1 MKTQHEPR
9 VLLLY
14 PPEQRWPGMMVKPN
28 GSLAYPALGGALR
41 EINCHVEV
49 YDACI
54 GNDDDDIEE
63 FYKSVELPSGLVRTG
78 MSDKRILEVVKD
90 FDIIGITSIFSSQE
104 TMVLY
109 CCELIKKHYPE
120 KLLLAGGVNARW
132 RADKFLNKGF
142 DIIATSEA
150 EETIKEIIHT
160 YRKGSRDWSTVPQ
173 IKYIKDGEIINNS
186 QLGKVIM
193 NLDELPFPA
202 WDLLPNERYWKVR
215 RGHGVAFGK
224 EEEVKY
230 ASMMTSLGCP
240 FACTYCHI
248 GKEIKGSLTQEI
260 GRFRIKSDERVM
272 EELLYLKNELG
283 VKQVFIE
290 DDSLFGRKKRAI
302 RLLRKIIDLDLRL
315 MDINGINIIH
325 LLKKG
330 KPDLEVIEL
339 MGQAGFTDFSFPFES
354 GNARILKKWSSNK
367 WDINNTDVK
376 GLIEALKKNN
386 IRMDANYI
394 IGFPDETREEVMNT
408 IKFAKQNAEW
418 GVDTSGFFICMP
430 LPGTS
435 MYDYCMEHNLLDKDF
450 NIDKMNWRKANMI
463 NTPVSPEE
471 LEEIRDKA
479 WEEVNSDEWKN
490 NRRELIVADP
500 VTGEPSEWNYN
511 DGGE

>member
-1 MKTQHEPR
+1 MTNKNEPR

-14 PPEQRWPGMMVKPN
+14 PPEQRWPGHMVKPN

-41 EINCHVEV
+41 EIGCYVEI
-49 YDACI
+49 YDACV
-54 GNDDDDIEE
+54 GNDDDDIQD
-63 FYKSVELPSGLVRTG
+63 FYKSTELPSGLVRTG

-90 FDIIGITSIFSSQE
+90 FDIIGITSIFSAQE

-109 CCELIKKHYPE
+109 CCKLIKDHYPE
-120 KLLLAGGVNARW
+120 KLLLSGGVNARW
-132 RADKFLNKGF
+132 RADKFLNSGF
-142 DIIATSEA
+142 DAVATSEA
-150 EETIKEIIHT
+150 EETIKEIIT
-160 YRKGSRDWSTVPQ
+160 IYRKGSRDWSTVPQ
-173 IKYIKDGEIINNS
+173 LKYIKNGEVINNS
-186 QLGKVIM
+186 QQGKVIM

-202 WDLLPNERYWKVR
+202 WDLLPNERYWKIK
-215 RGHGVAFGK
+215 RGHGLNYQL
-224 EEEVKY
+224 EEEVRY

-240 FACTYCHI
+240 FKCTYCHI
-248 GKEIKGSLTQEI
+248 GKEIEGSLTQGI
-260 GRFRIKSDERVM
+260 GRFRVKSDERVM

-302 RLLRKIIDLDLRL
+302 RLLKQVIGLGLRL
-315 MDINGINIIH
+315 VDINGINIIH
-325 LLKKG
+325 LLKNG

-339 MGQAGFTDFSFPFES
+339 MAEAGFTDFSFPFES
-354 GNARILKKWSSNK
+354 GNGRILKKWSSNK

-394 IGFPDETREEVMNT
+394 IGFPDETYEEVMNT

-418 GVDTSGFFICMP
+418 GCDTSCFFICMP

-435 MYDYCMEHNLLDKDF
+435 MYDYCIENGLLEKDF

-463 NTPVSPEE
+463 NTPVSQQE
-471 LEEIRDKA
+471 LEDIRDKA
-479 WEEVNSDEWKN
+479 WDEVNSDEWKT
-490 NRRELIVADP
+490 NRKKLIVA
-500 VTGEPSEWNYN
+500 EPNI
-511 DGGE
+511 G

>member
-1 MKTQHEPR
+1 MKKQYEPR

-41 EINCHVEV
+41 EINCYVEV

-54 GNDDDDIEE
+54 GNDDDDIQE
-63 FYKSVELPSGLVRTG
+63 FYKSTELPSGLVRTG

-90 FDIIGITSIFSSQE
+90 FDIIGITSIFSAQE

-109 CCELIKKHYPE
+109 CCKLIKDHYPE
-120 KLLLAGGVNARW
+120 KLLLSGGVNARW
-132 RADKFLNKGF
+132 RADKFLNAGF
-142 DIIATSEA
+142 DIVATSEA
-150 EETIKEIIHT
+150 EETIKEIIAT
-160 YRKGSRDWSTVPQ
+160 YRKGSKDWSTVPQ
-173 IKYIKDGEIINNS
+173 IKYIKNGEVINNS
-186 QLGKVIM
+186 QQGKVIM

-202 WDLLPNERYWKVR
+202 WDLLPNERYWKIR
-215 RGHGVAFGK
+215 RGHGVSFGDY
-224 EEEVKY
+224 EDVRW

-240 FACTYCHI
+240 FKCSYCHI
-248 GKEIKGSLTQEI
+248 GKEIAGSLPQEI

-272 EELLYLKNELG
+272 KELLYLKNELG

-302 RLLRKIIDLDLRL
+302 RLLKQMIKLDLRL

-325 LLKKG
+325 LLKDG

-339 MGQAGFTDFSFPFES
+339 MAQAGFTDFSFPFES
-354 GNARILKKWSSNK
+354 GNGRILKKWSSNK

-376 GLIEALKKNN
+376 GLIEALKKNK

-394 IGFPDETREEVMNT
+394 IGFPDETREEILNT
-408 IKFAKQNAEW
+408 IAFAKQNAEW

-430 LPGTS
+430 LPGTM
-435 MYDYCMEHNLLDKDF
+435 MYDYCMERNLLDKDF

-463 NTPVSPEE
+463 NTPVSPQE
-471 LEEIRDKA
+471 LEDMRDKA
-479 WEEVNSDEWKN
+479 WDEVNSDAWKN
-490 NRRELIVADP
+490 SRKNLIVADP
-500 VTGEPSEWNYN
+500 DTGEPSEWEYN